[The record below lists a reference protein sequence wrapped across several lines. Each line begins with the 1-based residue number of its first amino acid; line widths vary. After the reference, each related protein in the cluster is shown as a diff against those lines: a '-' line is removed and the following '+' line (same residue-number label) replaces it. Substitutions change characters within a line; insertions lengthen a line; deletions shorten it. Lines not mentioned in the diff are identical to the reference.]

1 MDIVLRATVM
11 FVFIFVLLRLTG
23 KRELGEM
30 TPFDFVMLV
39 VIGDLIQQGVT
50 HNDFSVTGGML
61 AVTTF
66 AFWGLVLSYFSNK
79 SKRAEK
85 ILDGE
90 PTVIVRGGAILEENL
105 KRNRMTRD
113 ELESEMRLAGIAHIS
128 GVAWA
133 ILETN
138 GKISFIPADGEQ
150 PPNPPASDQGAAGR

>member
-11 FVFIFVLLRLTG
+11 FAFIFVLLRLMG

-39 VIGDLIQQGVT
+39 VVGDLIQQGVT
-50 HNDFSVTGGML
+50 HNDFSLTGGIL

-66 AFWGLVLSYFSNK
+66 AFWTLVLSYVSNS

-90 PTVIVRGGAILEENL
+90 PAVVIRAGAMMTDNL
-105 KRNRMTRD
+105 KRNRMTPD
-113 ELESEMRLAGIAHIS
+113 ELDSEMRLAGIGHIS
-128 GVAWA
+128 QVAWG

-138 GKISFIPADGEQ
+138 GKISFIPVQDDAQTNQ
-150 PPNPPASDQGAAGR
+150 PTDSGPAQ